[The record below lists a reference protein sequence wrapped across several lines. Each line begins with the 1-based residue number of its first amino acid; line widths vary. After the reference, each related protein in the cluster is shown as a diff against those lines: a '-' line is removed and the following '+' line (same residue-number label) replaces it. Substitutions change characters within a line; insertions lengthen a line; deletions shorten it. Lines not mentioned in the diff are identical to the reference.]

1 MKKSILLLLSF
12 MTINAHALTAICNVD
27 YVDEHKTVYITANQ
41 DPFVF
46 NTVFFDKRFRFSSQL
61 LSDSN
66 KLKTYTYY
74 FTKNKFVLLHTAEY
88 IFNGCVNKKAIELDR
103 NIIYALNL
111 ERALVFQC
119 KFICQ
124 DGDVK

>member
-1 MKKSILLLLSF
+1 MSNNEVNKILGKPTDSSF
-12 MTINAHALTAICNVD
+12 SLV
-27 YVDEHKTVYITANQ
+27 
-41 DPFVF
+41 
-46 NTVFFDKRFRFSSQL
+46 
-61 LSDSN
+61 DSN
-66 KLKTYTYY
+66 EFCYYY